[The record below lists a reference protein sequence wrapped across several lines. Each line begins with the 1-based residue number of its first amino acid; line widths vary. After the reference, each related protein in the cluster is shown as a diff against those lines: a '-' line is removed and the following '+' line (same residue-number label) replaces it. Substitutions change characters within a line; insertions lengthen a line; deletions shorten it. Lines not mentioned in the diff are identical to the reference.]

1 MKSDAYA
8 RTDKAFYFINWRSKR
23 DRVAKI
29 SASFYELEEQE
40 RLSSKNK
47 CLILSTGGAREIK

>member
-1 MKSDAYA
+1 M
-8 RTDKAFYFINWRSKR
+8 NWKSKR
-23 DRVAKI
+23 DQVAKI

-47 CLILSTGGAREIK
+47 RLILSTGGAREIK